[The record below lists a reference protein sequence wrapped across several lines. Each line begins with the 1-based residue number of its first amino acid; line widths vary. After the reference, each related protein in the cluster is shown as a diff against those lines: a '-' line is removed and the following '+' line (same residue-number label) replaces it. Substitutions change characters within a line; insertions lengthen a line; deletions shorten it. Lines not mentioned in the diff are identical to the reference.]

1 MIYCTS
7 TSVRILSRVARQS
20 VCALSS
26 SATTRG
32 AHPNPPVTLDPTL
45 KTLLEGVD
53 LSVSSHKK
61 KAEGELHSQPLR
73 ELEPF
78 QDDNGDVAYYNNID
92 EEGDAFMEPTQH
104 REDRKSPAARFG
116 GNSIGSVVLPPEL
129 QRAIISLINDSDKSQ
144 LHSDAKR
151 LFLSEAGSE
160 LGWDTIYDVKYKS
173 RKQTYRH
180 AQRDATAFASV
191 ILPAHYSAIFAVFH
205 HVKHRLGATWNVQRV
220 IDWGSG
226 TGTGLWYALDA
237 LQKGPV
243 REGGG
248 PFMANSSVVSYLG
261 IDKRDG
267 LVAIGK
273 KLLQGLD
280 LNSFNVTWQKSFHE
294 SDRIDRSQGQNTLAL
309 SAFLLS
315 SLPTHLSKKKMVKEM
330 WESGA
335 HTIILIDFNTKVGFE
350 NIAEARQLL
359 LDLGR
364 KDQSDPASQH
374 LSLRGSHVV
383 APCPHDRPC
392 PLYSPG
398 ASRLI
403 CGFSQ
408 RLQRPTFL
416 RHTKHVRDG
425 HEDMG
430 YSYVV
435 VQRGLWPDA
444 MAEPVGRIG
453 AVGKDAM
460 ERQALTHS
468 AVLQVLEHAD
478 ERQHNPQSPS
488 LVTSQ
493 SQHFQGA
500 EDKSA
505 DEGLPQLQS
514 DIRSSLSS
522 GAERHAPVHEQVYV
536 SDADAIDAAKATSLP
551 HGDVN
556 TPLNPVRAQTLQPMA
571 ATDLEEALRREA
583 YGWPRL
589 VFPPLKRSG
598 HIIIDACTPEGKIM
612 RLTIPKSQGKQPF
625 YDARKSSWGDLFPHP
640 SKNKPVERFQ
650 STSANVKSGP
660 VRGDDIGKRA
670 KGRDKHKVE
679 EKSYEVMEAKIRKE
693 QWKAN
698 RRVLA
703 AEKRLAQDTSAP
715 H

>member
-435 VQRGLWPDA
+435 VQRGLRPDA

-468 AVLQVLEHAD
+468 A
-478 ERQHNPQSPS
+478 
-488 LVTSQ
+488 
-493 SQHFQGA
+493 
-500 EDKSA
+500 
-505 DEGLPQLQS
+505 
-514 DIRSSLSS
+514 
-522 GAERHAPVHEQVYV
+522 QVYV